1 MTTADGQTA
10 FRPVYICD
18 LLNMKVSDPVTD
30 EAEGTTYYVI
40 ENDPAKATVRVGT
53 TYYRRAEENDKDAS
67 KYRITITEA
76 SKSEAR
82 SEGYYLTVQVP
93 ETAGYSVINNR
104 LNYGAISRKEG
115 TLPAKITSDER
126 KSGSGYVVYNGVEQK
141 FTVSTTRVHNGS
153 EMNDT
158 VMENGDSVKIKL
170 QSTLKLTE
178 AGKDRFDKVGP
189 SEFYHRFDVS
199 LKKYL
204 KKLNGGEY
212 DVIGTEN
219 VSYTYTLTGNGL
231 NVKKEDK
238 CQNVAGLDTLTLQ
251 YGGSDMKKSLE
262 KAKDDNTAVTV
273 TAEITLT
280 YTSSDHFPERDT
292 SNSNDNSGISVM
304 AVSRIANTDN
314 QLPITTNKCTQ
325 EDTKRYYTENPSR
338 AILEYSAIAGISDAT
353 RQLGINPSDAVNSSD
368 TIETRAKYDYSSVDS
383 VVLAK
388 AKKIQYTLEL
398 FQKNSEGAYAE
409 NPLEIG
415 EYLKSMRMEADGELS
430 SSSEGTSCQWTKL
443 FNSSEDKQE
452 FAYINFTPL
461 TGEAFEAKGHTY
473 ANYKVRLT
481 AVLLDQDGAEIDG
494 TKASDYIIYTN
505 ARIYQQIMETMQGA
519 EAGNK

>member
-1 MTTADGQTA
+1 M
-10 FRPVYICD
+10 
-18 LLNMKVSDPVTD
+18 
-30 EAEGTTYYVI
+30 
-40 ENDPAKATVRVGT
+40 
-53 TYYRRAEENDKDAS
+53 
-67 KYRITITEA
+67 
-76 SKSEAR
+76 
-82 SEGYYLTVQVP
+82 
-93 ETAGYSVINNR
+93 
-104 LNYGAISRKEG
+104 
-115 TLPAKITSDER
+115 
-126 KSGSGYVVYNGVEQK
+126 VYNGVEQE

-153 EMNDT
+153 EMSDT

-204 KKLNGGEY
+204 KELNGGEY

-219 VSYTYTLTGNGL
+219 VSYTYTLKGNGL

-238 CQNVAGLDTLTLQ
+238 FQNVAGLDTLTLQ
-251 YGGSDMKKSLE
+251 YGGSDMKKALE

-280 YTSSDHFPERDT
+280 YVTADHFPKRNTSDT
-292 SNSNDNSGISVM
+292 SDNSGLSVM

-314 QLPITTNKCTQ
+314 QLPITTNKRTQ

-353 RQLGINPSDAVNSSD
+353 SQLGINPSDAVNSSD

-383 VVLAK
+383 AVLKKAAK
-388 AKKIQYTLEL
+388 TRYTLEL
-398 FQKNSEGAYAE
+398 FQKNQDGAYAE

-415 EYLKSMRMEADGELS
+415 EYLMSMRMEAAGELS
-430 SSSEGTSCQWTKL
+430 SSSEKTSCQWTKS

-452 FAYINFTPL
+452 FAYIDFTPL

-481 AVLLDQDGAEIDG
+481 AVLLDQGGKEIDG